1 MPRFADKAF
10 YALVGWCLPQGKQSA
25 MEGDAWVL
33 SFAEAENR
41 LLQGGCRKKC
51 LSLLKTLRDRHLDLP
66 GEDPKIHFKQSPDFP
81 SIFLH
86 SFST

>member
-1 MPRFADKAF
+1 
-10 YALVGWCLPQGKQSA
+10 

-66 GEDPKIHFKQSPDFP
+66 GELVFNWIRTKRMEDSEKR
-81 SIFLH
+81 
-86 SFST
+86 

>member
-1 MPRFADKAF
+1 
-10 YALVGWCLPQGKQSA
+10 

-66 GEDPKIHFKQSPDFP
+66 GMN
-81 SIFLH
+81 FL
-86 SFST
+86 FINEKERRV